1 MKKQRQSRILE
12 WIGQRPIDTQ
22 EELLALLR
30 QDGYK
35 VTQATVSRD
44 MKELR
49 ITKTVDEAGR
59 SRYAPPQPS
68 RPGETAPYADIFA
81 RSVIRIDC
89 AMNDVVIHCYSGM
102 APGVGAAL
110 DSMKWEMVLGTLAG
124 DDTILAITR
133 DETAALELVKS
144 LNAIIA
150 GRASNR

>member
-1 MKKQRQSRILE
+1 ME
-12 WIGQRPIDTQ
+12 WIVQRPIDTQ
-22 EELLALLR
+22 EELLSLLR
-30 QDGYK
+30 QDGYR

-49 ITKTVDEAGR
+49 IVKSMDEAGR
-59 SRYAPPQPS
+59 TRYTLPQTA
-68 RPGETAPYADIFA
+68 RTGKNAPYADIFA

-110 DSMKWEMVLGTLAG
+110 DNMKWETVVGTLAG

-133 DETAALELVKS
+133 NETAALELVKA

-150 GRASNR
+150 DGTARR